1 MHNIT
6 WIGNNLGIT
15 DDKGGLEATQKGD
28 FTVINVGTEANNPKA
43 DIIAPLPLFSVDPN
57 ILDKLST
64 VIEEIVKE
72 SSGTKSKVVIH
83 DVFGIERSG
92 LVAAW
97 TIHKANR
104 ISLEDAYKKVMEKNS
119 KVQDYSDWVTGND
132 KEVI

>member
-28 FTVINVGTEANNPKA
+28 FTVINVGTEENNPKA
-43 DIIAPLPLFSVDPN
+43 DIIAPLPLFSVDSN

-72 SSGTKSKVVIH
+72 SSGTKSKVVVH

-97 TIHKANR
+97 TIHKA
-104 ISLEDAYKKVMEKNS
+104 IFC
-119 KVQDYSDWVTGND
+119 KVQSGWSFLRVATLPLLSP
-132 KEVI
+132 ILPTLS

>member
-1 MHNIT
+1 V
-6 WIGNNLGIT
+6 
-15 DDKGGLEATQKGD
+15 A
-28 FTVINVGTEANNPKA
+28 TEANNPKA
-43 DIIAPLPLFSVDPN
+43 DILAPLPLFSVDSN

-72 SSGTKSKVVIH
+72 NTGLKSKVVIH

-97 TIHKANR
+97 TIHRANK

-119 KVQDYSDWVTGND
+119 KVKDYSDWITGND